1 MLRRCVRA
9 PPLRAGSSPEASGS
23 RVVHDGAADAQ
34 LPRPHAQTLGMS
46 TIVRAAD
53 AAQFL
58 SVLPHLLGC
67 TPRDSVVVVP
77 LSQGRTLGV
86 MRVDLPSETAAAG
99 AAASIIGMACRI
111 VDVEA
116 VVLVVYTDAEIS
128 DDPSPRLPHPAV
140 IAALRTRA
148 DECGLPVAE
157 VFVVAA
163 NGWGSALSNR
173 LPPGGHDR
181 ARIAPRDDLPP
192 EAVDGPPA
200 VDQAAG
206 AQLPMP
212 GAGRRRAVGQALRSL
227 DAALETICG
236 IPRVSGAAPARID
249 PAALEAACALDDLPA
264 LFERALSWNPDDLAP
279 MDAASIGWCLARAG
293 LRDVA
298 LVQWASDVDGG
309 DAAMEAQRRWEDGEL
324 YPSDLA
330 EVMWGDGPR
339 PDAERLDAALRLA
352 RNVAALMPKKRRA
365 GALAV
370 CGWIAWARGRSTHA
384 DAYVRQALHAD
395 PRHGLAEIVGS
406 FVAAGH
412 LPDWAFRAR

>member
-1 MLRRCVRA
+1 
-9 PPLRAGSSPEASGS
+9 
-23 RVVHDGAADAQ
+23 
-34 LPRPHAQTLGMS
+34 MS

-116 VVLVVYTDAEIS
+116 VMLVVYTDAEIS
-128 DDPSPRLPHPAV
+128 TEPSPVLPTAPSSTPSARAPTSAGCRSPRRSSSRRTAGDRHCRTVCRPGVTHWSDRAARGSAARGRGRPARGGPGGRGAAAVARRCAAPGGRAGAAVTGRGARDHLRHPA
-140 IAALRTRA
+140 
-148 DECGLPVAE
+148 DEWVRPV
-157 VFVVAA
+157 
-163 NGWGSALSNR
+163 
-173 LPPGGHDR
+173 
-181 ARIAPRDDLPP
+181 
-192 EAVDGPPA
+192 
-200 VDQAAG
+200 
-206 AQLPMP
+206 
-212 GAGRRRAVGQALRSL
+212 
-227 DAALETICG
+227 
-236 IPRVSGAAPARID
+236 RID
-249 PAALEAACALDDLPA
+249 PAALQAACALDDLPA

-298 LVQWASDVDGG
+298 LVQWATDVDGG

-339 PDAERLDAALRLA
+339 PDATRLDAALRLA

-384 DAYVRQALHAD
+384 EAYVRQALHAD

>member
-1 MLRRCVRA
+1 
-9 PPLRAGSSPEASGS
+9 
-23 RVVHDGAADAQ
+23 
-34 LPRPHAQTLGMS
+34 MS

-86 MRVDLPSETAAAG
+86 MRVDLPPDEAPAS

-111 VDVEA
+111 AEIEA
-116 VVLVVYTDAEIS
+116 VMLVVYTDAEIS
-128 DDPSPRLPHPAV
+128 AEVEDATAPTSGLPHRPV
-140 IAALRTRA
+140 IDALLTRA
-148 DECGLPVAE
+148 DECGLAVVDA
-157 VFVVAA
+157 FVVAA
-163 NGWGSALSNR
+163 NGWGSAR
-173 LPPGGHDR
+173 APHLPPGGHPLET
-181 ARIAPRDDLPP
+181 IAPRDDLPP

-200 VDQAAG
+200 TDQAVG
-206 AQLPMP
+206 ARLPVP
-212 GAGRRRAVGQALRSL
+212 GAARRRAVAQALRSL

-236 IPRVSGAAPARID
+236 IPRMSGAASIRID
-249 PAALEAACALDDLPA
+249 PAALQAACALDDLPA
-264 LFERALSWNPDDLAP
+264 LFERALSWNPEELAP
-279 MDAASIGWCLARAG
+279 MDAASIGWCLSRAG

-339 PDAERLDAALRLA
+339 PDADRLDAALRLA
-352 RNVAALMPKKRRA
+352 RNVAALMPKRRRA

-384 DAYVRQALHAD
+384 EAYVRQALHAD

-412 LPDWAFRAR
+412 LPDWAFRSR